1 MLRFFY
7 FFLDSVWTIYVKS
20 WQTFFFLPFRLLFFY
35 ISLTWTEIVFLLY
48 CCKYLTIDNQP
59 VLYEFFVIYIF
70 QLELH
75 FVSSLTPYR
84 NLKFL
89 TYSRRV
95 YLFYLFF
102 RNLIYSNPA
111 REKRKKKELFRF
123 YLISILKISFW
134 EGEFFSWKL
143 INVNSLIFFVFFHH
157 FLSLFLTPSQLQ
169 VNYYGMMIRD
179 VSTPTLFVCQCLCVY
194 SQWYKGHRIWL
205 I

>member
-1 MLRFFY
+1 MCCVS
-7 FFLDSVWTIYVKS
+7 FLSFLTPSGRYTSKADRL
-20 WQTFFFLPFRLLFFY
+20 FFLPFRLLFFY

-157 FLSLFLTPSQLQ
+157 FLSLFLTPSAIAGELLRDDDPRCKYP
-169 VNYYGMMIRD
+169 NLIR
-179 VSTPTLFVCQCLCVY
+179 VSMSVCV
-194 SQWYKGHRIWL
+194 
-205 I
+205 